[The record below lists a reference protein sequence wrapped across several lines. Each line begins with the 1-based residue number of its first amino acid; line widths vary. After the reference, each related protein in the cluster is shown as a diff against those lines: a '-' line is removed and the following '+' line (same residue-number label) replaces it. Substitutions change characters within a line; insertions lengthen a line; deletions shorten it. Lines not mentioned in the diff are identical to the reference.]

1 MYVYIYIYIIHIH
14 IYIYIY
20 IYIIYIQARSQEG
33 RGGGRTPP
41 CPTKIISIRPK
52 LKSMSFDAMPL
63 TRDLKNSSF
72 YHFYIERQYRNIT
85 FSFRKWHNYQPKDLN
100 N

>member
-1 MYVYIYIYIIHIH
+1 MYVCIYIYIIHIH

-20 IYIIYIQARSQEG
+20 ISYIYRPVAKRG
-33 RGGGRTPP
+33 GGGGRTPP

>member
-1 MYVYIYIYIIHIH
+1 MYIYICMYILCIC
-14 IYIYIY
+14 IYL
-20 IYIIYIQARSQEG
+20 YIIYIQARSQG
-33 RGGGRTPP
+33 GKGGRTPP

-52 LKSMSFDAMPL
+52 LKSKAFDAMPL